1 MAFRVQSVQLTAKLR
16 DSKIILVTGPKGSGK
31 QDLIQQ
37 SIEESNLKA
46 THLDLGLKGNRKMR
60 TMAVKD
66 FLGAIEMDGSILVVR
81 EAQLL
86 HHLQEIIE
94 VVLGG
99 GVSFSLVLSC
109 SYLPSID
116 PLLLEVLESQGL
128 HLSILPPT
136 FYEIG
141 KEQGLNSLE
150 EQVEERLIFGNY
162 PDVLNS
168 KDNAQEILSDKLE
181 DTLTT
186 QLSSQERIN
195 KRDELY
201 AVLRKVAYSIG
212 QPLSYNEIGVS
223 CNIDNETAER
233 YVQLLAKASILIIL
247 PSYSNDHR
255 YELKKSQ
262 CIYFIDN
269 GIRNMIINNFNSL
282 KMRIEEDQLWENW
295 LIAERV
301 KWNALNQI
309 PSEYY
314 FWQTHT
320 RQHLSLLEQNEK
332 GLLAYDFKWSKKSK
346 FKIPKLFSSYYP
358 DIKVQLINRS
368 NYWTFLTKK

>member
-1 MAFRVQSVQLTAKLR
+1 MAFRVQSAQLKEKLK

-37 SIEESNLKA
+37 AIEESHLKA
-46 THLDLGLKGNRKMR
+46 THLDLGLKGKRKMR
-60 TMAVKD
+60 TMEAKG
-66 FLGAIEMDGSILVVR
+66 FLEEIEMDGSILVVK

-99 GVSFSLVLSC
+99 GVRFSLVLSC

-116 PLLLEVLESQGL
+116 PVLLEVLDSQGL
-128 HLSILPPT
+128 HLAILPPT

-162 PDVLNS
+162 PDVLGA
-168 KDNAQEILSDKLE
+168 KENAQELLTNKLN

-195 KRDELY
+195 KKDELY

-223 CNIDNETAER
+223 CEIDNETAER
-233 YVQLLAKASILIIL
+233 YIQLLTKASILIVL

-262 CIYFIDN
+262 CIYFVDN
-269 GIRNMIINNFNSL
+269 GIRNMIINNFNPL

-301 KWNALNQI
+301 KWNALNQVS
-309 PSEYY
+309 SEYY

-346 FKIPKLFSSYYP
+346 FKVPKLFSTYYP
-358 DIKVQLINRS
+358 ETKVQLINRS